1 MEQVKMVADN
11 GHVDGQKENTRKR
24 KSKLWAYV
32 LWLFGGLFGAHHVY
46 LERDLQAL
54 AYFSTFGGYFGLGW
68 LRDIYRI
75 PCYVR
80 DANDDPNFL
89 NEFKKNVKLYRK
101 PPFSAVRFAAQNA
114 VAYMWAEIFRN
125 AVPEDELF
133 GINFR
138 HLLILTP
145 LVIALGVWT
154 VGNIGREQGSIW
166 ITLCTAY
173 LFYPMLTYIGDDT
186 VWIFVMVVSAS
197 LSFDT
202 FSKEWRLKPRK
213 KRSFIKRMLHL
224 SVAAMISMSLLGSY
238 LYFNA
243 VITDSEGEEIK
254 LSEAIQHF
262 LTSPIWLDL
271 QASLKATWDQAVHQG
286 FWATWAQLVDLTDPR
301 GEINAYKVL
310 GLSQTATQSD
320 VTSRWRALS
329 RDNHP
334 DKIKG
339 SEEERRRAQ
348 EKFMEIQ
355 QAYEILSKAK
365 IRRQRRNR
373 KSDESFESN

>member
-1 MEQVKMVADN
+1 MKEIKMELKN
-11 GHVDGQKENTRKR
+11 GHFMEKNKKSIKKQKSTF
-24 KSKLWAYV
+24 WAYV
-32 LWLFGGLFGAHHVY
+32 LWLIGGLVGAHHIY
-46 LERDLQAL
+46 LERDAQAFV
-54 AYFSTFGGYFGLGW
+54 YFSTFGGYFGIGW

-75 PCYVR
+75 PSYVR
-80 DANDDPNFL
+80 DVNEDPSFIND
-89 NEFKKNVKLYRK
+89 FKQKVRNNRK
-101 PPFSAVRFAAQNA
+101 PPFSTVRFVTENA
-114 VAYMWAEIFRN
+114 VAYLWAEIFRN
-125 AVPEDELF
+125 AIPGDEIY

-145 LVIALGVWT
+145 LVVALGVWT
-154 VGNIGREQGSIW
+154 IGNIGREQGSIW
-166 ITLCTAY
+166 IALCSAY
-173 LFYPMLTYIGDDT
+173 LLYPTLTYIGDDNMW
-186 VWIFVMVVSAS
+186 VFLMVVAAS

-202 FSKEWRLKPRK
+202 FSKQWRLKPRK
-213 KRSFIKRMLHL
+213 RKNIIQRIFYLGL
-224 SVAAMISMSLLGSY
+224 AAALYTFLLGSY

-243 VITDSEGEEIK
+243 VVTDSEGEEIK

-271 QASLKATWDQAVHQG
+271 KASLEATWNQAKHQG
-286 FWATWAQLVDLTDPR
+286 FWATWAQLIDLTDPR
-301 GEINAYKVL
+301 GEINAYKIL
-310 GLSQTATQSD
+310 GLSQTATQAE

-339 SEEERRRAQ
+339 TEEERRQAQ

-365 IRRQRRNR
+365 NRRQRRNR
-373 KSDESFESN
+373 KSDES

>member
-1 MEQVKMVADN
+1 MEEMIMEFQN
-11 GHVDGQKENTRKR
+11 GHAERKAKEVPKKR
-24 KSKLWAYV
+24 KSTFWAYI
-32 LWLFGGLFGAHHVY
+32 LWLFGGLIGAHHVY
-46 LERDLQAL
+46 LERDAH
-54 AYFSTFGGYFGLGW
+54 AFVYFTTFGGYFGLGW

-75 PCYVR
+75 PSYVR
-80 DANDDPNFL
+80 DANEDPIFVNNFKQIVRT
-89 NEFKKNVKLYRK
+89 NRK
-101 PPFSAVRFAAQNA
+101 PPFSTVRFATANA
-114 VAYMWAEIFRN
+114 VAYLWAEIFRN
-125 AVPEDELF
+125 AIPEDELF

-138 HLLILTP
+138 HLLTLTP

-166 ITLCTAY
+166 ITLFSAY
-173 LFYPMLTYIGDDT
+173 LFYPTLSYIGDDSI
-186 VWIFVMVVSAS
+186 WIFVMVVAAS

-202 FSKEWRLKPRK
+202 FSKQWRLKLRK
-213 KRSFIKRMLHL
+213 KKSIGRRIVCLGL
-224 SVAAMISMSLLGSY
+224 AVAIYVSLLGSY

-243 VITDSEGEEIK
+243 VVTDSEGEEIK
-254 LSEAIQHF
+254 LSEAVRHF

-271 QASLKATWDQAVHQG
+271 KASLEATWTQAMHQG

-301 GEINAYKVL
+301 GEINAYNVL
-310 GLSQTATQSD
+310 GLSQTATQTEI
-320 VTSRWRALS
+320 TSRWRVLS

-339 SEEERRRAQ
+339 TEEERRQAQ

-365 IRRQRRNR
+365 NRRQRRNR
-373 KSDESFESN
+373 KSD

>member
-1 MEQVKMVADN
+1 MDETKMIQRN
-11 GHVDGQKENTRKR
+11 GQTDGKGQKSVKKE
-24 KSKLWAYV
+24 KSLFWTYV
-32 LWLFGGLFGAHHVY
+32 LWLFGGLVGAHHVY
-46 LERDLQAL
+46 LERDAQAFV
-54 AYFSTFGGYFGLGW
+54 YFSTFGGYVGIGW

-75 PCYVR
+75 PSYVA
-80 DANDDPNFL
+80 DANNDPRFLDD
-89 NEFKKNVKLYRK
+89 FKQTVRTNRK
-101 PPFSAVRFAAQNA
+101 PPFSTARFAAETA
-114 VAYMWAEIFRN
+114 VAYLWAELYRSAI
-125 AVPEDELF
+125 PEDEVF

-145 LVIALGVWT
+145 FVIALGVWT

-166 ITLCTAY
+166 VALGSAY
-173 LFYPMLTYIGDDT
+173 LLYPTLPYIGDDT
-186 VWIFVMVVSAS
+186 MWIFLMVVVSS

-202 FSKEWRLKPRK
+202 FSKQWRLKPRK
-213 KRSFIKRMLHL
+213 RNSLVRRAIYLGLAVALYL
-224 SVAAMISMSLLGSY
+224 SLIGCY

-271 QASLKATWDQAVHQG
+271 KASLEATWNQAMHQG

-310 GLSQTATQSD
+310 DLSQTATQTEI
-320 VTSRWRALS
+320 TSRWRALS

-339 SEEERRRAQ
+339 TEEERRRAQ

-365 IRRQRRNR
+365 NRRQRRNR
-373 KSDESFESN
+373 KSE

>member
-1 MEQVKMVADN
+1 MQGIKMDLKN
-11 GHVDGQKENTRKR
+11 GGHLEEKNKKLKKKE
-24 KSKLWAYV
+24 KSIFWTYV
-32 LWLFGGLFGAHHVY
+32 LWMFGGLVGAHHVY
-46 LERDLQAL
+46 LERDAQAFI
-54 AYFSTFGGYFGLGW
+54 YFSTLGGYVGLGW

-75 PCYVR
+75 PSYVQE
-80 DANDDPNFL
+80 ANDHPNFL
-89 NEFKKNVKLYRK
+89 NDFKQKVRNNRK
-101 PPFSAVRFAAQNA
+101 PPFSTVRFATENA
-114 VAYMWAEIFRN
+114 VAYFWAEIFRN
-125 AVPEDELF
+125 AIPEDEVY

-145 LVIALGVWT
+145 LVIALGVWI

-166 ITLCTAY
+166 IALCSAY
-173 LFYPMLTYIGDDT
+173 LLYPTLSYIGDDSM
-186 VWIFVMVVSAS
+186 WIFLMVVAAS
-197 LSFDT
+197 LGFDT
-202 FSKEWRLKPRK
+202 FSKQWRLKPRK
-213 KRSFIKRMLHL
+213 KRHFVQRIFYLGIA
-224 SVAAMISMSLLGSY
+224 VAIYVSLLGSF

-243 VITDSEGEEIK
+243 VVTDSEGEEIK

-271 QASLKATWDQAVHQG
+271 KASLEATWNQAVHQG
-286 FWATWAQLVDLTDPR
+286 FWATWAQLIDLTDPR
-301 GEINAYKVL
+301 GEINAYKIL
-310 GLSQTATQSD
+310 GLSQTATQTE

-339 SEEERRRAQ
+339 TEKERRQAQ

-365 IRRQRRNR
+365 NRRQRRNR
-373 KSDESFESN
+373 KSE

>member
-1 MEQVKMVADN
+1 MMEVKN
-11 GHVDGQKENTRKR
+11 GHVEEKEKKRTKKQKSIFWT
-24 KSKLWAYV
+24 YV

-46 LERDLQAL
+46 LERDIQAFV
-54 AYFSTFGGYFGLGW
+54 YFSTFGGYFGLGW

-75 PCYVR
+75 PSYVR
-80 DANDDPNFL
+80 DANEDPGFL
-89 NEFKKNVKLYRK
+89 NEFKHKVRSNGK
-101 PPFSAVRFAAQNA
+101 PPFSTVRFAAENA
-114 VAYMWAEIFRN
+114 VAYLWAELFRN
-125 AVPEDELF
+125 AIPEDEIF

-154 VGNIGREQGSIW
+154 IGNIGREQGSIW
-166 ITLCTAY
+166 FALCSAY
-173 LFYPMLTYIGDDT
+173 LFYPTLSYIGDDT
-186 VWIFVMVVSAS
+186 VWLSLMIVAAS

-202 FSKEWRLKPRK
+202 FSKEWRLKPRR
-213 KRSFIKRMLHL
+213 KRNLVQRIVYLGFA
-224 SVAAMISMSLLGSY
+224 VAIYLCLIGCY

-271 QASLKATWDQAVHQG
+271 KASLEATWNQAMHQG
-286 FWATWAQLVDLTDPR
+286 FWATWTQLVDLTDPR

-310 GLSQTATQSD
+310 GLSQTATQTE
-320 VTSRWRALS
+320 VTARWRALS

-339 SEEERRRAQ
+339 SEEERRQAQ

-365 IRRQRRNR
+365 NRRQRRNR
-373 KSDESFESN
+373 KSD

>member
-1 MEQVKMVADN
+1 MDATQTKIVN
-11 GHVDGQKENTRKR
+11 GHVDGKGKKSTGKQKQ
-24 KSKLWAYV
+24 KSLFWTYV
-32 LWLFGGLFGAHHVY
+32 LWLFGGLVGAHHVY
-46 LERDLQAL
+46 LGRDAQAF
-54 AYFSTFGGYFGLGW
+54 AYFSTFGGYLGLGW

-75 PCYVR
+75 PSYVA
-80 DANDDPNFL
+80 DANEDPRFVND
-89 NEFKKNVKLYRK
+89 FKQIVRCNRK
-101 PPFSAVRFAAQNA
+101 PPFSTIRFTAMTA
-114 VAYMWAEIFRN
+114 VAYFWSELYRN
-125 AVPEDELF
+125 AIPEDEVF

-138 HLLILTP
+138 YLLLLTP
-145 LVIALGVWT
+145 LVIALGVWM

-166 ITLCTAY
+166 FALVSAY
-173 LFYPMLTYIGDDT
+173 LFYPTLPYVGDDRMWLFLM
-186 VWIFVMVVSAS
+186 VVVSA

-202 FSKEWRLKPRK
+202 FSKQWRLKPRK
-213 KRSFIKRMLHL
+213 AKSFVRRTCTLTVAVVIYL
-224 SVAAMISMSLLGSY
+224 SLIGSY

-243 VITDSEGEEIK
+243 AITDSEGEEIK

-271 QASLKATWDQAVHQG
+271 KANLEATWSQAVHQG

-301 GEINAYKVL
+301 GEINAYRVL
-310 GLSQTATQSD
+310 GVSETATQSEL
-320 VTSRWRALS
+320 TARWRALS

-339 SEEERRRAQ
+339 TEEERRQAQ

-365 IRRQRRNR
+365 NRRQRRNR
-373 KSDESFESN
+373 KSEDV